1 MFIGIQNNIP
11 CFVGKTHA
19 ELENLQCVHLDEIR
33 QVDFAQMYNGK
44 IYLNETDLIV
54 AKQDF
59 IRSIRN
65 SFLEQYVDAVVSNPL
80 RWEQMVDDEKSIY
93 INYRQYLLDYTKQD
107 NWYESSPKT
116 LDAWK
121 E

>member
-11 CFVGKTHA
+11 CFVAKTKK
-19 ELENLQCVHLDEIR
+19 ELEELFCVHLDEIKK
-33 QVDFAQMYNGK
+33 VDFAQMYNGK
-44 IYLNETDLIV
+44 IYLNEIDLID

-65 SFLEQYVDAVVSNPL
+65 SFLEKYVDAIVSNPL
-80 RWEQMVDDEKSIY
+80 RWNDMSEDEKSVY

-107 NWYESSPKT
+107 NWYDAFPKT
-116 LDAWK
+116 LDVWR